1 MSAAPASGLNRVVW
15 ILAGLVILLFAVLA
29 LWLGVVIMPTKPAA
43 EKVGTLVPWYFT
55 WGLIWLCV
63 LMSVAI
69 AISLLRAPASPDSSP
84 HTT

>member
-1 MSAAPASGLNRVVW
+1 MSAAPASGLNRVAW
-15 ILAGLVILLFAVLA
+15 ILASIAILVFAVLS

-69 AISLLRAPASPDSSP
+69 AIRLNQAPASADSSP
-84 HTT
+84 HAA